1 MLDDGSQACDGLI
14 LAFFHAIKD
23 KDKEM
28 DNDPKLRHQEWSNY
42 CGTPGFTDEVSACH
56 LSERRYT

>member
-42 CGTPGFTDEVSACH
+42 CGTPGFTDEVSA
-56 LSERRYT
+56 RA